1 MLLPE
6 YAYNFELGLTKYL
19 KKEKNYISVQ
29 GFTTL
34 ISRHIGR
41 NNYPIFS
48 DQTTSSNS
56 TILYNGEELITL
68 ANNNLGNRY
77 MLGTS
82 LDGNIFFTDK
92 ISLKGDINIINALK
106 NEQYGPLPSISPVFL
121 NLFINY
127 EKEKWFASLRYQY
140 SGSKNPEEYSLGG
153 EDGLDETPII
163 SESQGI
169 YAGTPAWS
177 ELSFL
182 TQFSLNENGKITIGL
197 ENIFDVHYR
206 SFASG
211 VSAPGRNLRLGLNL
225 KF

>member
-1 MLLPE
+1 M
-6 YAYNFELGLTKYL
+6 
-19 KKEKNYISVQ
+19 
-29 GFTTL
+29 
-34 ISRHIGR
+34 
-41 NNYPIFS
+41 
-48 DQTTSSNS
+48 
-56 TILYNGEELITL
+56 
-68 ANNNLGNRY
+68 
-77 MLGTS
+77 
-82 LDGNIFFTDK
+82 
-92 ISLKGDINIINALK
+92 
-106 NEQYGPLPSISPVFL
+106 PSISPVFL
-121 NLFINY
+121 NLFFNY

-153 EDGLDETPII
+153 EDGLEETPVV

-177 ELSFL
+177 ELSFF
-182 TQFSLNENGKITIGL
+182 TQFSWNENGKITIGL